1 MCSPV
6 LISDGIAKLLT
17 TGVFGSPVIDTTLLN
32 LVNKAHQ
39 SVAAIENEREIV
51 ALSNRPV
58 RSFTFLKSW
67 IMTALQYRP

>member
-1 MCSPV
+1 

-39 SVAAIENEREIV
+39 SVAAMIENEREIM

-58 RSFTFLKSW
+58 RAFTFFKSW